1 MDKRVFC
8 KRFAIWTAIIV
19 VVVIATLGLLFG
31 KVVEATLAEEIGK
44 WVVMGIFIVGI
55 FEVFAYILAP
65 FFYHMI
71 YDKKKYRY
79 QNTSQQHR
87 TEQHCNKNDDLVHQL
102 RMERCPVIAYA
113 QCCLSV
119 TQRQIPDIARCIFL

>member
-8 KRFAIWTAIIV
+8 KRFMIWTAIIV
-19 VVVIATLGLLFG
+19 ALVIAVLGLCFG

-44 WVVMGIFIVGI
+44 WIVMGIFIVGI

-71 YDKKKYRY
+71 YDQKK
-79 QNTSQQHR
+79 
-87 TEQHCNKNDDLVHQL
+87 
-102 RMERCPVIAYA
+102 
-113 QCCLSV
+113 
-119 TQRQIPDIARCIFL
+119 

>member
-19 VVVIATLGLLFG
+19 AAVIATLGILFG

-44 WVVMGIFIVGI
+44 GVVMGIFIIGI
-55 FEVFAYILAP
+55 FEVFAYVLAP

-71 YDKKKYRY
+71 YDKRK
-79 QNTSQQHR
+79 
-87 TEQHCNKNDDLVHQL
+87 
-102 RMERCPVIAYA
+102 
-113 QCCLSV
+113 
-119 TQRQIPDIARCIFL
+119 